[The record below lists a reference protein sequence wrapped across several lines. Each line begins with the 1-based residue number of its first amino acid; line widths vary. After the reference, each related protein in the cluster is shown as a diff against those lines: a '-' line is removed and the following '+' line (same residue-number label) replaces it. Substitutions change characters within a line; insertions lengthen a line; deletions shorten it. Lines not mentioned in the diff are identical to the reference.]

1 MQLRGF
7 DEFDVTLGDEMRGE
21 RASLGKSLEDAERD
35 LRIKARM
42 ITAIENCDLSGF
54 PNQSVIAGYVRSY
67 ARYLGMNAEDCYQ
80 RFCDESGYQ
89 SPAALM
95 STSGDGSGFGSL
107 SKQAVTS
114 EVGAGIANSRFAAP
128 PPQMRFQARV
138 SLGAL
143 SSTFALIALIA
154 GLCYGGYA
162 LLQDLQRIGIAPV
175 PEAPAVVAN
184 APEFAEP
191 EIDQRRFVRPTA
203 ADYQGGGALAAL
215 QPQAELP
222 NISKLRRDGP
232 ISAIDPNKTG
242 LFARVEEPPMPGN
255 DQDVAMGDDLEAL
268 AIDDASD
275 VQITADGSAIID
287 TAAVADIEGIVLH
300 AVDTAW
306 IRVRDATKATI
317 WEGMLQ
323 AGQRYTL
330 PERVEEPVLRTGC
343 PSNTFVFLD
352 GVLYGPMGSGCN
364 PKNISLLAE
373 NVRSTIPE
381 AEAEDIERAR
391 AAEIQQRAEALLSDQ

>member
-7 DEFDVTLGDEMRGE
+7 DEFEVTLGDEMRGE

-35 LRIKARM
+35 LRIKAHM

-67 ARYLGMNAEDCYQ
+67 SRYLGMNAEDCYQ
-80 RFCDESGYQ
+80 RFCEESGYQ

-95 STSGDGSGFGSL
+95 STLGDGSGYGSL
-107 SKQAVTS
+107 NKPAVTS
-114 EVGAGIANSRFAAP
+114 GVGAGIANSRFAAP

-143 SSTFALIALIA
+143 SSTLALIALIA

-175 PEAPAVVAN
+175 PEAPAVVAD
-184 APEFAEP
+184 APEFSEP
-191 EIDQRRFVRPTA
+191 AVDQRRFVRPTA
-203 ADYQGGGALAAL
+203 EDYQGGGTLAAL

-222 NISKLRRDGP
+222 NINKLRRDGP
-232 ISAIDPNKTG
+232 ISAIDPNKSS
-242 LFARVEEPPMPGN
+242 LFARIEEPPMPSS
-255 DQDVAMGDDLEAL
+255 DQDIAMGDDLDVEPI
-268 AIDDASD
+268 IDTVDIIAAE
-275 VQITADGSAIID
+275 TGSAIAEKPPAD
-287 TAAVADIEGIVLH
+287 DIEGIVLH

-306 IRVRDATKATI
+306 IRVRDASKATI
-317 WEGMLQ
+317 WEGILE

-330 PERVEEPVLRTGC
+330 PERVEEPEMRTGC

-352 GVLYGPMGSGCN
+352 GILYGPMGSGCN
-364 PKNISLLAE
+364 PKNISLIAD

-391 AAEIQQRAEALLSDQ
+391 ATEILQRAEAQLSRQ